1 MRVVI
6 LGLGTVGSGVLK
18 VIQENQAHIQEQI
31 GEPIEVTHI
40 FGETL
45 MNIHNCDLT
54 NIKQIKTVEQLI
66 EEDFDLAI
74 EVLGGIDF
82 TYGIHKKLLNKGI
95 HVVSANKDMLA
106 LHIDELA
113 AIANE
118 NQVQLSY
125 EATSAGGVPII
136 HNLLYTLRA
145 NKLSRVLGILNG
157 TTNYILTKMTEEGMN
172 FNEALEEASLKG
184 YAEADPTND
193 VDGFDAQRKITLLS
207 RLAYNRK
214 INVEEVP
221 VQGIREVSIEDIE
234 IGKQHGYVMKLLGL
248 SEFDG
253 EHLEISVQ
261 PTFLPASHQLAAV
274 HDAKNGVFVNGNAVG
289 ETMFYGPGAGSLET
303 ASAIVA
309 DVMEIAQFGYKG
321 NLIPKKEAE
330 ITNEYT
336 EHPYYVRFN
345 NSKEEAKQALN
356 DLDILF
362 EEFEGDHAFTVQTV
376 PLNNSLKTKLLENT
390 NVKAIYRITREGK

>member
-1 MRVVI
+1 MRVAI

-18 VIQENQAHIQEQI
+18 VIQENQTHIQEQI

-45 MNIHNCDLT
+45 LNLHQCNLT
-54 NIKQIKTVEQLI
+54 GIKQVKSM
-66 EEDFDLAI
+66 EELLDEEFELAV

-82 TYGIHKKLLNKGI
+82 TYDVHKKLLNKGV

-113 AIANE
+113 EIAND

-145 NKLSRVLGILNG
+145 NKLTRVLGILNG
-157 TTNYILTKMTEEGMN
+157 TTNYILTKMTQEGMD
-172 FNEALEEASLKG
+172 FNQALEEASQKG

-207 RLAYNRK
+207 RLAYK
-214 INVEEVP
+214 QKVTIEQVP
-221 VQGIREVSIEDIE
+221 VQGIREVSVQDIE
-234 IGKQHGYVMKLLGL
+234 IGRQHGYVMKLLGL

-253 EHLEISVQ
+253 EHMEISVQ
-261 PTFLPASHQLAAV
+261 PTFLPENHQLAAV
-274 HDAKNGVFVNGNAVG
+274 HDAMNAVFVNGNAVG

-309 DVMEIAQFGYKG
+309 DVMEIAQFGFKG
-321 NLIPKKEAE
+321 NFIPKKEAE
-330 ITNEYT
+330 ITDAFT
-336 EHPYYVRFN
+336 EHPYYVRFKQ
-345 NSKEEAKQALN
+345 SAVEAAKMLEELG
-356 DLDILF
+356 ILY
-362 EEFEGDHAFTVQTV
+362 EAFEGDHAFTVQTV
-376 PLNNSLKTKLLENT
+376 PLTNKNREALLE
-390 NVKAIYRITREGK
+390 KADIGAIYRITREGK